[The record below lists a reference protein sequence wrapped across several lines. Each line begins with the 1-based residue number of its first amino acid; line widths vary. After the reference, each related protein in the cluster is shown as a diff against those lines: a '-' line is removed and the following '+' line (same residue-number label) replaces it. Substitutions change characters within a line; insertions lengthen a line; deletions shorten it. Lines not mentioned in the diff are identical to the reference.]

1 MIDSDFNPWLLE
13 VNSSPTMEFSTPVT
27 RDLATRVMKST
38 VNILVDKEYYKKK
51 SKKVDVGDYKLIY
64 KGKYVNNLH
73 NVFGIDLTV
82 AGTKAIH
89 SLLRYE

>member
-27 RDLATRVMKST
+27 KDLATHVMKST
-38 VNILVDKEYYKKK
+38 VNILVDKEYLKKNLR
-51 SKKVDVGDYKLIY
+51 KVDIGEYKLIY

-82 AGTKAIH
+82 LGTRAPGK
-89 SLLRYE
+89 LL